1 MLRTPGV
8 VLIDPKFAHNLG
20 ASIRACSCFGV
31 DSLVWTGSRIQLSS
45 CERLPR
51 EERMKGYKSVRFIN
65 HARPFEL
72 FGTPFST
79 VCVEVFEHSEPL
91 TTFDDPESAI
101 YVFGPEDGGVP
112 QVVRRLCHRFVHIP
126 AHFCLNLSAA
136 VNVLLAHR
144 VMARQLADRE
154 PLLPLHEML
163 HEVRGEVFTPAMD
176 ALGWDGK

>member
-72 FGTPFST
+72 FGTPFSP

-112 QVVRRLCHRFVHIP
+112 QVVRRFASALCTFRRTT
-126 AHFCLNLSAA
+126 AS
-136 VNVLLAHR
+136 
-144 VMARQLADRE
+144 
-154 PLLPLHEML
+154 
-163 HEVRGEVFTPAMD
+163 T
-176 ALGWDGK
+176 